1 VARRDVFIDHLQH
14 AALFKGCSRKDLQGV
29 ARRSEDRHVAA
40 GTTIVTEG
48 EPGNEFFVIIEGNA
62 RVSRH
67 GRRITTLEPGAGFG
81 ELALLGKAPRN
92 ATVIAET
99 DMEVV
104 VLGEG
109 DFAELL
115 DELPGFA
122 LKMLRNT
129 ARRLREADARAI
141 Q

>member
-1 VARRDVFIDHLQH
+1 M
-14 AALFKGCSRKDLQGV
+14 
-29 ARRSEDRHVAA
+29 RSSCASNC
-40 GTTIVTEG
+40 GG
-48 EPGNEFFVIIEGNA
+48 EPGD
-62 RVSRH
+62 
-67 GRRITTLEPGAGFG
+67 GFG

-104 VLGEG
+104 VLGER

-129 ARRLREADARAI
+129 ARRLREADARTI